1 MTWIQTLNGKAWDFL
16 NPSPEAIDWKVVAT
30 VLARI
35 PRFGVHTSQ
44 GVYSVAQHLVEGAR
58 AILRDTGRKDHAA
71 AYLLH
76 DVHETWIGD
85 DVRPKIEALASL
97 ASWAAAKDSDH
108 AHDARCAAKWLK
120 AAFQELKNR
129 ADAVIYP
136 AAGLP
141 WPLPLEVQEVVRT
154 YDNRMLR
161 TEADARTGP
170 RVAPWGVLVET
181 AEPVA
186 GVDTS
191 AWGEDLARSL
201 WLEIALEL
209 LPALA
214 PAAPAPSRCECC
226 SDEAPPLAPPA
237 SQAIENWPD
246 MLRISVNLPMVIPDT
261 LRYGDKRHKPKEPIK
276 DWCDWADG
284 SRTRGTCTACG
295 GVFGMLAR
303 PSVCKRFPTSVV
315 AA

>member
-1 MTWIQTLNGKAWDFL
+1 MTWNQTLHGRGSARWDFL
-16 NPSPEAIDWKVVAT
+16 NPSSEVIDWKVVAT

-35 PRFGVHTSQ
+35 PRFGGHTTQ

-85 DVRPKIEALASL
+85 DVRPKIEALAEL
-97 ASWAAAKDSDH
+97 AGEAAPLGTGNAPK
-108 AHDARCAAKWLK
+108 RWLK
-120 AAFQELKNR
+120 AAFRELKNR

-136 AAGLP
+136 RAGLP
-141 WPLPLEVQEVVRT
+141 WPLSPECATVVKE

-170 RVAPWGVLVET
+170 RVVPWSVLVET
-181 AEPVA
+181 AEPVV

-201 WLEIALEL
+201 WLGIAREL
-209 LPALA
+209 LPALD
-214 PAAPAPSRCECC
+214 PVVPVPSECECC
-226 SDEAPPLAPPA
+226 EAPPLVPSVPLAVGEYYTESAPI
-237 SQAIENWPD
+237 SQEAWDALGN
-246 MLRISVNLPMVIPDT
+246 
-261 LRYGDKRHKPKEPIK
+261 KRFKPKEPKEPKEPIK

-284 SRTRGTCTACG
+284 SRTPGTCSACG